1 MGPHTGCMDELCVNV
16 FFFSSL
22 RGVLLVSDY
31 FFRSVN
37 VNLTCMGAH
46 TGCMGAHTGCMHEVC
61 VTVFFFPLYGGF
73 LLGRDYFFRTVN
85 VKLNCMGAHTACM
98 GAHTVC
104 TGAHTG
110 FMHELCVTVFFSQFK
125 GRLACT

>member
-22 RGVLLVSDY
+22 RGVLLVCDY

-46 TGCMGAHTGCMHEVC
+46 T
-61 VTVFFFPLYGGF
+61 
-73 LLGRDYFFRTVN
+73 
-85 VKLNCMGAHTACM
+85 
-98 GAHTVC
+98 VC

-110 FMHELCVTVFFSQFK
+110 FMHALCVTVFFSQFK